1 MDFIVAYDPMLIAI
15 FIHDSP
21 TYWNIEETKVF
32 GVNMASDEQSHLV
45 NIAGGYS
52 GTEIQ
57 KLNIPNTFETYPA
70 KQINV
75 LMINNC
81 TLNAECKAITI
92 QKIADHIMVVGEI
105 IDAKFDDKKS
115 PLIYTRGNYRKI
127 ASAKIA
133 IGRKSIKINHNYLAE
148 FKKISKGSFTLK
160 AAVAVIHHRD
170 KLLMVNEKS
179 FDKHW
184 MLPFVNVER
193 RSNFVST
200 LQKYLDSIGI
210 IAEVRNIIGIERLM
224 LTNSSNIKTNDSD
237 KKRHQEL
244 RANFITFNCKF
255 MSLNEKV
262 NEKSSSHAQWFDKPP
277 KNTLLKMLTVT
288 RNKWK

>member
-1 MDFIVAYDPMLIAI
+1 MLIAV

-105 IDAKFDDKKS
+105 IGAKFDDKKS
-115 PLIYTRGNYRKI
+115 PLIYT
-127 ASAKIA
+127 
-133 IGRKSIKINHNYLAE
+133 
-148 FKKISKGSFTLK
+148 
-160 AAVAVIHHRD
+160 
-170 KLLMVNEKS
+170 
-179 FDKHW
+179 
-184 MLPFVNVER
+184 
-193 RSNFVST
+193 
-200 LQKYLDSIGI
+200 
-210 IAEVRNIIGIERLM
+210 
-224 LTNSSNIKTNDSD
+224 
-237 KKRHQEL
+237 
-244 RANFITFNCKF
+244 
-255 MSLNEKV
+255 
-262 NEKSSSHAQWFDKPP
+262 
-277 KNTLLKMLTVT
+277 
-288 RNKWK
+288 